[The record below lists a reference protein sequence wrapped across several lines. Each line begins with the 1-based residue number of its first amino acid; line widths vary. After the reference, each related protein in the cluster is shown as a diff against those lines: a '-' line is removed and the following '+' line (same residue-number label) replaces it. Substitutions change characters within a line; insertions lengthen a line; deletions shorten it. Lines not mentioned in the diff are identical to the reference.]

1 MSLTN
6 SLYSLR
12 FNALLTSSSALV
24 VSRCTTHPLALAFAT
39 TLLLLLVH
47 LSTLDSCLPSASPTL
62 RPTSSTP
69 IVQLTLLVALITVL
83 LLYVVRSCLLLFLAV
98 CPLLESRVELA

>member
-12 FNALLTSSSALV
+12 FNALLTSSSALI
-24 VSRCTTHPLALAFAT
+24 VSCCITHSLALAFAT

-47 LSTLDSCLPSASPTL
+47 LSTLNSYLPSASPTL
-62 RPTSSTP
+62 RPTLSTP
-69 IVQLTLLVALITVL
+69 IVQLTLLVALTTVL
-83 LLYVVRSCLLLFLAV
+83 LLYIVRSCLLLFLAV